1 MKKVILAAG
10 VFVSAFM
17 ITSCGPSQKDAIK
30 FNDELIAIQ
39 KSLMPVHEGFI
50 DQLDGH
56 NLDSLKIM
64 NTVFME
70 RTKTA
75 LEACEKLQPINEKRE
90 YLDAALEYFK
100 TMNTLSLNEGKMMAE
115 LMMKDSTQITE
126 ADIAK
131 YDEYAGKF
139 DSEYNRVF
147 GKIQQAQEAFA
158 KEWKF
163 QLIEK

>member
-1 MKKVILAAG
+1 MKKLIFAAG
-10 VFVSAFM
+10 VVISALM

-30 FNDELIAIQ
+30 FNDDLIAIQ
-39 KSLMPVHEGFI
+39 KALIPVHEAFI
-50 DQLDGH
+50 DQMDGH
-56 NLDSLKIM
+56 NLDSLKLM
-64 NTVFME
+64 QNVFTE
-70 RTKTA
+70 RTKSS
-75 LEACEKLQPINEKRE
+75 LEACEKMQPINEKRD
-90 YLDAALEYFK
+90 YLDAAIEYFK
-100 TMNTLSLNEGKMMAE
+100 TMNNLALNEGKLMSE

-139 DSEYNRVF
+139 DSEYSRVF

-163 QLIEK
+163 ELIEK